1 MRSFKTIIVL
11 LVFKSYKKYSD
22 GFLKKQKTNPT
33 LIEKNLYRFSLT
45 INHADSQTVLF
56 F

>member
-1 MRSFKTIIVL
+1 MRPPKTIIVL
-11 LVFKSYKKYSD
+11 LGFKSYKKYSD
-22 GFLKKQKTNPT
+22 VFKKKPNLT

>member
-1 MRSFKTIIVL
+1 MRPFKTIIIL
-11 LVFKSYKKYSD
+11 LGFKSYKKYSD
-22 GFLKKQKTNPT
+22 VFLKKQKTNLT
-33 LIEKNLYRFSLT
+33 LIEKNLHRFSLT

>member
-1 MRSFKTIIVL
+1 MRPFKTIIVL

-22 GFLKKQKTNPT
+22 GFLKKKTNLT
-33 LIEKNLYRFSLT
+33 LIEKNLHRFSLT